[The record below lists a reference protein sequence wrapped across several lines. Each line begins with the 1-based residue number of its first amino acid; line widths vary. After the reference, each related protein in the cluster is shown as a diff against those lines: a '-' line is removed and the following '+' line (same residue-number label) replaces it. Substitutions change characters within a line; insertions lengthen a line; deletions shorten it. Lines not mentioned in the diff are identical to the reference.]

1 MEPYYYSVM
10 TKEEKVVYQ
19 TIYREITTGKST
31 FSVPALALKEISSV
45 YDRFRLDHPEIV
57 GLDSFSVSRYPGA
70 DSMTFLRNTR
80 FDAKKMKSIQD
91 AVTAR
96 LNKIAAGF
104 RFDGFPAGRDR
115 AAVEYAHTFILTN
128 VKYDKLEKLYAH
140 EINGPL
146 CHGIGVCEGISKA
159 VQAILTCLEVPCTTV
174 IAPSV
179 SHENQ
184 NHAWN
189 IVWVNG
195 KPLHLDAT
203 FDLSDTERTGKKS
216 KRWFLLPDERIFTDH
231 GTPIYPVP
239 ACVSER

>member
-10 TKEEKVVYQ
+10 TKEERLVYQ
-19 TIYREITTGKST
+19 TIRREIAAGNSI
-31 FSVPALALKEISSV
+31 FSVPSLTLREIASV
-45 YDRFRLDHPEIV
+45 YDRFRLDHPQIV
-57 GLDSFSVSRYPGA
+57 GLDSFSVRRSHGA

-80 FDAKKMKSIQD
+80 FDAKKMKTVQD

-96 LNKIAAGF
+96 LNRIASGF
-104 RFDGFPAGRDR
+104 SYDGYPAGRER
-115 AAVEYAHTFILTN
+115 AAVEYAHDFILTG

-159 VQAILTCLEVPCTTV
+159 VQAILSCLDVPCTTV

-179 SHENQ
+179 FRENQ

-189 IVWVNG
+189 IVWLNG

-203 FDLSDTERTGKKS
+203 FDLSESERTKKKS
-216 KRWFLLPDERIFTDH
+216 KRWFLLPDERFYTDH
-231 GTPIYPVP
+231 GTPVFPVP
-239 ACVSER
+239 ACVS

>member
-1 MEPYYYSVM
+1 MEPYYYSAM
-10 TKEEKVVYQ
+10 TKEEKAVYQ
-19 TIYREITTGKST
+19 TISREIASGKNS
-31 FSVPALALKEISSV
+31 FPVPFLPLKEIASV

-57 GLDSFSVSRYPGA
+57 GLDSFSVRRYPGA
-70 DSMTFLRNTR
+70 ESMSFLRDSR
-80 FDAKKMKSIQD
+80 FDAKKMKTVQD

-96 LNKIAAGF
+96 LHRIAAGF
-104 RFDGFPAGRDR
+104 SYNGYPAGRDR
-115 AAVEYAHTFILTN
+115 AAVEYAHDFILTS

-159 VQAILTCLEVPCTTV
+159 VQAILHLLDVPCLTV

-179 SHENQ
+179 YRENQ

-189 IVWVNG
+189 IVRVNG

-216 KRWFLLPDERIFTDH
+216 KKWFLLPDELMYADH
-231 GTPIYPVP
+231 GTPIFPVP
-239 ACVSER
+239 ACPS